1 MADRGA
7 KEMKGNF
14 FFFFHNNNSVR
25 VSKIKSDNF
34 SLFCSRRILDV
45 SIGKKEEV
53 NFSDRKI

>member
-34 SLFCSRRILDV
+34 SLFCSRRISDV